1 MPYPNISEN
10 NRTVGKL
17 QLYFDPL
24 HQQIV
29 ALTTVEVFRKTVAQ
43 LQTEI
48 DTVDENMASQIK
60 AKQANQTILDGVE

>member
-1 MPYPNISEN
+1 MSYPNISEN

-17 QLYFDPL
+17 PLYFDPL